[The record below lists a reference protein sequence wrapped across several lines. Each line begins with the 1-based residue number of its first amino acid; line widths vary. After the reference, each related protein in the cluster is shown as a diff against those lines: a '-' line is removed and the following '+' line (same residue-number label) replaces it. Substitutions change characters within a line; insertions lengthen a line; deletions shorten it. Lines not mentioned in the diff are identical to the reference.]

1 VRKERIRSEVMIKV
15 LVPVEADLASSIAL
29 RYACQIAKL
38 IETEILTIN
47 VRAASSEEY
56 PVGTGWVRHTW
67 EKTMLREAED
77 DVRQLIRAERA
88 NCPTLGE
95 PMVVLGDRDD
105 EILKEIQSGSY
116 GLFLE
121 GTIPTFSSSYFT
133 KRLQSHLYQSMP
145 CPIIMVK
152 NLMPL
157 TRALLVMSDGVD
169 GRRLIQTFTETFKKA
184 VLPIDLFYL
193 KFQEKENGGPEKE
206 KLKGAMDLL
215 QEQGWK
221 AEKSDVLYGRPH
233 ELAERLEEYGLLATV
248 LGRSLKKGSP
258 FQEFLVATLS
268 PILLFWQ

>member
-1 VRKERIRSEVMIKV
+1 MIKV

-29 RYACQIAKL
+29 RYVCQIANL

-47 VRAASSEEY
+47 VRTSSSEEY

-77 DVRQLIRAERA
+77 DIRQLIRAERA
-88 NCPTLGE
+88 HCPTLGE
-95 PMVVLGDRDD
+95 PMAVLGDRDD
-105 EILKEIQSGSY
+105 EILNEILSGSY
-116 GLFLE
+116 HLFLE

-157 TRALLVMSDGVD
+157 TRVLLILGDGVD
-169 GRRLIQTFTETFKKA
+169 GRKLIQTFTDTFKKA
-184 VLPIDLFYL
+184 PLPIDLFYL
-193 KFQEKENGGPEKE
+193 KFQEKKDGDQEQE
-206 KLKGAMDLL
+206 KLKGALDLL
-215 QEQGWK
+215 EEQGWK
-221 AEKSDVLYGRPH
+221 AEKSDVLYGRPQ

-248 LGRSLKKGSP
+248 LGRSLKKKDP
-258 FQEFLVATLS
+258 LQEFLVATLA